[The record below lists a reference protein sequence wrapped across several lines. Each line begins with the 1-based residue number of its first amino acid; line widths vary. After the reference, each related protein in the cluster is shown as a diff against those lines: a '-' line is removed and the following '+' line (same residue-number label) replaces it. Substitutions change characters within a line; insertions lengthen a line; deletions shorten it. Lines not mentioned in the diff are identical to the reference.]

1 MYASERQKSIM
12 ELLKKEGK
20 VEVKRLKEI
29 FSVTEDCIRKD
40 LNKLEKEGM
49 LVRIYGGAILNKPNP
64 MDKALEHRININREA
79 KLTIAEKAL
88 NLIKDN
94 TTIYLDASTINL
106 LLAEK
111 LASSNMKL
119 TVVSNMIDIIPILIK
134 NPNLK
139 VISCGGVA
147 NATLSAFV
155 GATTIE
161 FLKQY
166 HFDQAFLG
174 SSGLDLSTDFFTTF
188 EAEDGITKKAVMQC
202 SRNTYML
209 MEKEKFY
216 YFANFKFAPLERF
229 TGIIT
234 EAGPTPELENLINH
248 TGVKLY

>member
-1 MYASERQKSIM
+1 MYASERQKRIM
-12 ELLKKEGK
+12 DLLQKEGK
-20 VEVKRLKEI
+20 VEVKKLKDM
-29 FSVTEDCIRKD
+29 FSLTEDCIRKD

-64 MDKALEHRININREA
+64 MDKAFEHRININKEA
-79 KLTIAEKAL
+79 KLAIAEKAFG
-88 NLIKDN
+88 LIKDN

-111 LASSNMKL
+111 LADSDMKL

-134 NPNLK
+134 SPSLK

-147 NATLSAFV
+147 NGTLNSFV
-155 GATTIE
+155 GAAAIE
-161 FLKQY
+161 FLNHY

-188 EAEDGITKKAVMQC
+188 ETEDGITKKAVMQC

-216 YFANFKFAPLERF
+216 YFANYKFAPLERF
-229 TGIIT
+229 AGIIT
-234 EAGPTPELENLINH
+234 ESGSTPELENLVNH
-248 TGVKLY
+248 TSVKLY